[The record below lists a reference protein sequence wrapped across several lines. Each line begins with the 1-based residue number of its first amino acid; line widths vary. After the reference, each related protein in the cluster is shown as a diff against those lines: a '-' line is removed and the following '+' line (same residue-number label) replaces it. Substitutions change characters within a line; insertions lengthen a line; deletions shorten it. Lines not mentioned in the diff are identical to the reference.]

1 MNGDPLEIKVRTK
14 LNSSIIH
21 ELLDDASWLRI
32 YCQFSSSDDLPE
44 AQRCRRKFEQMDLS
58 TRYMIY
64 KELREEASRAI
75 GRGNPEAAKIYMSQ
89 ASYLWKNYIVV
100 SRT

>member
-1 MNGDPLEIKVRTK
+1 MDSNPLETK
-14 LNSSIIH
+14 LSRAIAR

-32 YCQFSSSDDLPE
+32 YCQFSSSDNLPE

-75 GRGNPEAAKIYMSQ
+75 GRGNPGAAKIYMSQ

-100 SRT
+100 SRS